1 MQNRIHKV
9 SQKDSLSISP

>member
-9 SQKDSLSISP
+9 LQKDSLSISP